1 MEKRKLPRC
10 EDANAPQ
17 RDQETLW
24 EDQGR
29 WASRVAGDLGPEA
42 QEATRHLGWYLV
54 RGCRRR
60 GRRGGGQ
67 EPEGQASIV
76 GDQEGEALPLQRER
90 H

>member
-29 WASRVAGDLGPEA
+29 WASR
-42 QEATRHLGWYLV
+42 
-54 RGCRRR
+54 
-60 GRRGGGQ
+60 GRRGPGPRSAG
-67 EPEGQASIV
+67 
-76 GDQEGEALPLQRER
+76 GDQAPRVVLGAGMSAEGGGGGARSLRDKPALGGIRRGEALPLQRER

>member
-17 RDQETLW
+17 TKKPC
-24 EDQGR
+24 GR
-29 WASRVAGDLGPEA
+29 TREGGRLGVAGDLGPEA

-54 RGCRRR
+54 RGCLRRAAR
-60 GRRGGGQ
+60 SLRDKPALGGIRR
-67 EPEGQASIV
+67 
-76 GDQEGEALPLQRER
+76 GEALPLQRER